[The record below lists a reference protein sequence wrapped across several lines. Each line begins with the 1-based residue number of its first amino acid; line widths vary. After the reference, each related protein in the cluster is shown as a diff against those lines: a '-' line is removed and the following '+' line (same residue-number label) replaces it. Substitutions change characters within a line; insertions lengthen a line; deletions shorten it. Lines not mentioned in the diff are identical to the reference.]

1 MGSTAPPWTLPSYPG
16 AIPRRKSNTNAI
28 LATVVVAVLLVGA
41 GVIGVVAVTS
51 KKAHVADS
59 GYDYPPTSSSETS
72 TSDTSETTVETTSD
86 TTQTT
91 TTTSRTATTTS
102 RTTRTTPSGPQP
114 VHTLGDNPLFSVDN
128 GTSGV
133 TCQLSRWRT
142 DPQSAAAFFTSA
154 LPCLEA
160 AWAPA
165 MQRAGLPYFSP
176 KLEFPEGTDWTSPC
190 GSVSGGV
197 VAAFYCGQNTTI
209 YMPFAGLQTQQY
221 GAHPG
226 VYLAVFAH
234 EFGHHIQQLSGVWEA
249 YWDARYEAGADT
261 PAGLELSRR
270 AELQAQCFSGMFL
283 ASSYPRGSVDDNILN
298 EARTTQDRGDHT
310 ANAPHDHGSDE
321 HTIGWWEQGA
331 QKNRTGQC
339 NTWVS
344 PAADVA

>member
-1 MGSTAPPWTLPSYPG
+1 
-16 AIPRRKSNTNAI
+16 
-28 LATVVVAVLLVGA
+28 
-41 GVIGVVAVTS
+41 
-51 KKAHVADS
+51 
-59 GYDYPPTSSSETS
+59 
-72 TSDTSETTVETTSD
+72 
-86 TTQTT
+86 
-91 TTTSRTATTTS
+91 
-102 RTTRTTPSGPQP
+102 
-114 VHTLGDNPLFSVDN
+114 
-128 GTSGV
+128 V

-142 DPQSAAAFFTSA
+142 DPQSAAAFFQSA

-176 KLEFPEGTDWTSPC
+176 KLEFPEGTNWSSPC
-190 GSVSGGV
+190 GAVSGGV

-261 PAGLELSRR
+261 AAGLELSRR

-283 ASSYPRGSVDDNILN
+283 AASYPRGSVDDNILN

-310 ANAPHDHGSDE
+310 ANAPRDHGSDQ